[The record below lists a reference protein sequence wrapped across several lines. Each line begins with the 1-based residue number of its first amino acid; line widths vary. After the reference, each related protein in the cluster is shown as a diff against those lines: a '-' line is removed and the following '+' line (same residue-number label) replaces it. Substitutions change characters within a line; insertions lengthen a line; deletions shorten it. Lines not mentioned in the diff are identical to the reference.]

1 MSNLMKGPGNV
12 RFGSKENTKCR
23 HIYRSG
29 INNVHGGKVGFFH
42 QVGKKRKSIK
52 IKWKGWNLHVNQ
64 LPINYSCIVLKDK
77 KKD

>member
-1 MSNLMKGPGNV
+1 MKGPGNV

-42 QVGKKRKSIK
+42 QVGKKSR
-52 IKWKGWNLHVNQ
+52 
-64 LPINYSCIVLKDK
+64 LKLNGK
-77 KKD
+77 AGTCMLIHYL